1 MHFGLRTKVIT
12 FASCLVVAIIGI
24 NAAVMLHTEKTD
36 SKKQLEEQGKLFA
49 KLTATEVV
57 HTYGSL
63 SWESGGKQD
72 VRTQMLKFFRYYPDL
87 VRLTIISQSGLIL
100 WDSGGAP
107 GHTPVVDE
115 ALLKRLPSNGID
127 TEKYYG
133 PDGEEYMDILAPA
146 AENGG
151 PQFLKVRYIIS
162 YRSLKQRL
170 VGIRKQFLLLT
181 VIFMFVGVFTAAAFA
196 AKLINPILAL
206 KESARAIEGG
216 DLDQAVEL
224 DREDELGELGRS
236 FNSMAGALKGHRRDL
251 EEANRN
257 LLAAN
262 EELRLLQTEL
272 VRSERM
278 AAVGQL
284 AAGLSHEID
293 NPIGVIM
300 GFAELLLEDTP
311 PEDPRREDLARILD
325 ESRRCKRIVRGL
337 LDFSRPPALGV
348 VPTDL
353 AEALGQTVEAAKTQR
368 LFRDVRINL
377 DSSPV
382 PKVMADPDRLRQ
394 VFMNLMINS
403 AQAMPDGGNIDI
415 KLRHEEA
422 AGEVRISFCDSGPGI
437 SPENME
443 RIFEPFYTTKRPG
456 EGTGL
461 GLPICVRLLEEHGGR
476 VWVESAS
483 GKGATFTV
491 SLPDGQISDEVP
503 GETDGTGENS

>member
-24 NAAVMLHTEKTD
+24 NAAVMLHTEKAD
-36 SKKQLEEQGKLFA
+36 SKKQLVEQGKLFA
-49 KLTATEVV
+49 RLTATEVV

-100 WDSGGAP
+100 WDSGGTP
-107 GHTPVVDE
+107 GHMPVTDRSLSE
-115 ALLKRLPSNGID
+115 RLPLNTID
-127 TEKYYG
+127 VKKYYG
-133 PDGEEYMDILAPA
+133 PDGQEYIDILAPA

-162 YRSLKQRL
+162 YHSLKQRL

-181 VIFMFVGVFTAAAFA
+181 VIFMFVGVVTAAVFA

-216 DLDQAVEL
+216 DLDQVVEL

-236 FNSMAGALKGHRRDL
+236 FNSMASALKGHRRDL
-251 EEANRN
+251 EEANGS
-257 LLAAN
+257 LVAAN

-300 GFAELLLEDTP
+300 GFAELLLEDAP
-311 PEDPRREDLARILD
+311 PGDPRREDLTRILD

-348 VPTDL
+348 APTDL
-353 AEALGQTVEAAKTQR
+353 TESLGQTVEAAKTQR
-368 LFRDVRINL
+368 LFRDVKINL
-377 DSSPV
+377 DTSPV
-382 PKVMADPDRLRQ
+382 PKIMADPDRLRQ

-415 KLRHEEA
+415 KLRHEET
-422 AGEVRISFCDSGPGI
+422 AGEVRISFSDTGPGI
-437 SPENME
+437 SLENMG
-443 RIFEPFYTTKRPG
+443 RIFDPFYTTKRPG

-461 GLPICVRLLEEHGGR
+461 GLPICVRLLEEHGGK
-476 VWVESAS
+476 VWVESAP
-483 GKGATFTV
+483 GAGATFTV
-491 SLPDGQISDEVP
+491 SLPDELKTGIAAAGTSGKPEIS
-503 GETDGTGENS
+503 